1 MAKSP
6 GFGFTESA
14 VQIPLPGLSSYET
27 PSRSLGLSE
36 PVCSCGLRAFKQ
48 GSSPPLQLQNGSSA
62 VLVTRET
69 MPQRLAASSKGPCAL
84 SAPRQPR
91 QLPKKTGTFLTSRGT
106 SVYTRRPQWIRAP
119 KPPKHRPQRVS
130 GSWSVGGAWGLT
142 LQEAELLPHRTPEP
156 LPAPPPGGRN
166 RLLIER
172 PQLFVFSRIRNAKT
186 LGIKSQRK

>member
-1 MAKSP
+1 MAWQLRMWLGSLLWHVPGPGTSTCRRCGQKKKEGKGEKFKTKEQKTQMAKSP

-14 VQIPLPGLSSYET
+14 VQIPLPGLSRYET

-62 VLVTRET
+62 VLVTREI
-69 MPQRLAASSKGPCAL
+69 MPQRPAASSKGPCAL

-106 SVYTRRPQWIRAP
+106 SVYT
-119 KPPKHRPQRVS
+119 
-130 GSWSVGGAWGLT
+130 
-142 LQEAELLPHRTPEP
+142 
-156 LPAPPPGGRN
+156 
-166 RLLIER
+166 
-172 PQLFVFSRIRNAKT
+172 
-186 LGIKSQRK
+186 